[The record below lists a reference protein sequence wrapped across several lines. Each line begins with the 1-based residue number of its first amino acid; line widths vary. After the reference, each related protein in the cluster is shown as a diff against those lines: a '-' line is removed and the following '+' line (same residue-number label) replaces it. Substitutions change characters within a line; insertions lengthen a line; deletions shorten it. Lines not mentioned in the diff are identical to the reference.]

1 MFLTLDQKLE
11 MIKLSEEGMSK
22 SWDRLEARH
31 LVPGSQVVNIE
42 KHFWKK
48 IKIDTSVNT
57 QMTKKKKWNSLIVD
71 METVVV

>member
-57 QMTKKKKWNSLIVD
+57 QMIKKKSETALLLIWRRL
-71 METVVV
+71 